1 MRFTGRTRGL
11 LGRAGTI
18 AATLAILASGCAT
31 PEPAITFLDE
41 ESGLSFLHPPRW
53 NVGFAEQSGLRYRY
67 LTAPKVEG
75 DVEALSITFIAPT
88 AATSVDAVASAY
100 LTGGT
105 AVVTTRGAQASHWS
119 FKDSSGVASRLRLS
133 PTSGGRF
140 FGAWVRGSE
149 AALTRYATRI
159 DAVLESLRV
168 EDPTHWP
175 EEKFAGMVAR
185 APQAW
190 TRGSRLSSAQSAT
203 MQFKSLPLFVERGS
217 AIHGFVTLS
226 KEPVPPPGDLEA
238 FNKIVRAR
246 ASDTVAVMEH
256 HPWLALEG
264 VNRADGYVTYMRSGT
279 TLTSTRI
286 RRWITVRNGVGLT
299 FSCEA
304 RADAFDRLDPWCRQ
318 MAYTVHLE

>member
-11 LGRAGTI
+11 LSRAGAI
-18 AATLAILASGCAT
+18 VAALGVFALGCAA
-31 PEPAITFLDE
+31 PESAITFLDE
-41 ESGLSFLHPPRW
+41 ESNLSFVHPPRW
-53 NVGFAEQSGLRYRY
+53 NVGFAEQAGLRYRY

-75 DVEALSITFIAPT
+75 DVEALSVTFIAPT
-88 AATSVDAVASAY
+88 AGASVDAVASAY
-100 LTGGT
+100 LTGSSALVAT
-105 AVVTTRGAQASHWS
+105 PGAQTSHWS

-149 AALTRYATRI
+149 PAMKRYASRI
-159 DAVLESLRV
+159 DAVLGSVRV
-168 EDPTHWP
+168 EDPAQWP

-185 APQAW
+185 APQSW
-190 TRGSRLSSAQSAT
+190 TRGSRLSRAQSAT

-226 KEPVPPPGDLEA
+226 KEPVPSPGDLEA

-246 ASDTVAVMEH
+246 ASDTVAVIEH

-264 VNRADGYVTYMRSGT
+264 VDRADGYVTYMRSGT

-318 MAYTVHLE
+318 MAYTVRLE